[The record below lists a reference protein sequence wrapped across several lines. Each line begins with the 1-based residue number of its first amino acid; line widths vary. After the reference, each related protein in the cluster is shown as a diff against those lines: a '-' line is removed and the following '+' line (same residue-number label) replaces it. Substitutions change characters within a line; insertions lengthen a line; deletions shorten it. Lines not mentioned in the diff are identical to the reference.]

1 MEKIIIPLAVIAVL
15 LLIIVGAG
23 LLIKAKLSKVSREMF
38 GTSDIIK
45 GLNEQNKQL
54 SETPRSLHS
63 MTDVYLPSIQRDFPE
78 FDYEHFRTGAQAVL
92 RGYFNAV
99 STGSTDTLPKEITLS
114 LKDHIREI
122 IVNLGEN
129 RQRQYYLEPVLHDT
143 QIARYIK
150 SGGAVTVLFNIAVG
164 MYSYLED
171 ENGKVINGSKDT
183 KLQTVYEVELLYVQ
197 DADKMG
203 VYSEALGLNCPNCG
217 APVRNLGMKF
227 CEYCGTGL
235 IEVNTRV
242 WKFNAVNEQTK
253 RRTAF

>member
-1 MEKIIIPLAVIAVL
+1 M
-15 LLIIVGAG
+15 
-23 LLIKAKLSKVSREMF
+23 
-38 GTSDIIK
+38 
-45 GLNEQNKQL
+45 
-54 SETPRSLHS
+54 
-63 MTDVYLPSIQRDFPE
+63 
-78 FDYEHFRTGAQAVL
+78 
-92 RGYFNAV
+92 
-99 STGSTDTLPKEITLS
+99 
-114 LKDHIREI
+114 
-122 IVNLGEN
+122 
-129 RQRQYYLEPVLHDT
+129 
-143 QIARYIK
+143 
-150 SGGAVTVLFNIAVG
+150 TVLFNIAVG